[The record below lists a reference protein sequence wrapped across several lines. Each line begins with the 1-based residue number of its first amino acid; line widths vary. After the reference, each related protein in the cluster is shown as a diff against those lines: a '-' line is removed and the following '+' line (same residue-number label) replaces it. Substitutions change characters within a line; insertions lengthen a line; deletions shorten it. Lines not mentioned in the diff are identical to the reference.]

1 MRFKAVL
8 KSALTE
14 YMEDLERALDGLTPD
29 ERRFQPTP
37 ESNHID
43 FIVWHMARVEDSIT
57 NRRIRGGEHI
67 WERDSWHERLGLPR
81 EGIGEGLSAEQAVAL
96 PEFSLDELMEY
107 YESVRCEAFSLV
119 DSLTDEDLDRI
130 PDLDRPYWTVAAI
143 LGHLVV
149 EEAQHVGQVAYIRGI
164 QRGAGG

>member
-1 MRFKAVL
+1 MDFRDILKA
-8 KSALTE
+8 ALSE
-14 YMEDLERALDGLTPD
+14 YMEDLKRALDGLTPE

-43 FIVWHMARVEDSIT
+43 FIVWHMARVEDSIV
-57 NRRIRGGEHI
+57 NRRLRHDTHI
-67 WERDSWHERLGLPR
+67 WERDGWHERLSLPR
-81 EGIGEGLSAEQAVAL
+81 EGIGEGLSAEQAATL
-96 PEFSLDELMEY
+96 PAFSLDELLDY
-107 YESVRCEAFSLV
+107 FGSVRHETLLYI
-119 DSLTDEDLDRI
+119 DSLTEEDLEQISD
-130 PDLDRPYWTVAAI
+130 PDRPYWTFARI